1 MVTEASGIFQRATNL
16 PSLRFNGSSGHGTL
30 KRWRYQKLQNTQNS
44 QADKQLENGK
54 CSENFNRVHPF
65 AL

>member
-30 KRWRYQKLQNTQNS
+30 KIWRYQKQQNTQ
-44 QADKQLENGK
+44 K
-54 CSENFNRVHPF
+54 
-65 AL
+65 